1 MCSSMGNLAVTSP
14 DSHPT
19 LPLVSASP
27 TMCRCHDPVLSVQDR
42 SPSLHPHYSCFSTS
56 KVALTVMCTYQ
67 DCHLVYEDCQ
77 RSSKHLVTRRKYSLC
92 RDPEPDPNSD
102 DRHCWDAEE
111 TEAYPEVSVNDRE
124 QCPTCLNGDVT
135 IVVEYE

>member
-1 MCSSMGNLAVTSP
+1 MCSNMGNPAVTSP
-14 DSHPT
+14 DSHPMV
-19 LPLVSASP
+19 PLVSAIP
-27 TMCRCHDPVLSVQDR
+27 DR
-42 SPSLHPHYSCFSTS
+42 SPSFQSHNSCSCIS
-56 KVALTVMCTYQ
+56 KSALKDMCTYQ
-67 DCHLVYEDCQ
+67 DCHLIYEGCQ
-77 RSSKHLVTRRKYSLC
+77 QSSKHLVTRRKYSLC
-92 RDPEPDPNSD
+92 RDPEPDPKSD